1 MHEAFTNRTIAI
13 VEEVKMR
20 KAMLALVVCCTLAA
34 CTGSNST
41 PPLGPVVL
49 SPASANLSCAPSSTT
64 FTAAQSGFSGT
75 FTASS
80 ADTTNETVAA
90 GPGTNQF
97 TVTRVGSTTSTPV
110 NITVIGGGSQSAV
123 FTANNV
129 GCICMRHHDMW
140 NAHLRATHTTRRR

>member
-1 MHEAFTNRTIAI
+1 
-13 VEEVKMR
+13 MR
-20 KAMLALVVCCTLAA
+20 KALLATAVLWTLAS
-34 CTGSNST
+34 CGGSNST

-49 SPASANLSCAPSSTT
+49 SPTSASMNCAPFSTT
-64 FTAAQSGFSGT
+64 FTTSQSGYSGA
-75 FTASS
+75 FGAAS

-90 GPGTNQF
+90 GPGANQF

-110 NITVIGGGSQSAV
+110 NITVTGGGNQSAV

-140 NAHLRATHTTRRR
+140 NVHLRPTHGKHRR

>member
-1 MHEAFTNRTIAI
+1 
-13 VEEVKMR
+13 MR
-20 KAMLALVVCCTLAA
+20 NTLLVTALLCTLAA
-34 CTGSNST
+34 CNSSGNTT

-49 SPASANLSCAPSSTT
+49 TPASAALSCAPSSTT

-75 FTASS
+75 FAATS

-90 GPGTNQF
+90 GPGANQF

-110 NITVIGGGSQSAV
+110 NITVVGGGNLSAV

-129 GCICMRHHDMW
+129 GCVCMRHHDMW
-140 NAHLRATHTTRRR
+140 NAHLRPTHRKQHNSR

>member
-1 MHEAFTNRTIAI
+1 
-13 VEEVKMR
+13 MR
-20 KAMLALVVCCTLAA
+20 KTLLVVAA
-34 CTGSNST
+34 FWALGACNSSSTT

-49 SPASANLSCAPSSTT
+49 TPASASLNCAPSSTT
-64 FTAAQSGFSGT
+64 FTAAQSGFSGA
-75 FTASS
+75 FTAAS

-90 GPGTNQF
+90 GPGANQF

-110 NITVIGGGSQSAV
+110 SITVIGGGNQSAV

-140 NAHLRATHTTRRR
+140 NAHLRPTHTKHRH